1 MLVDNQRQ
9 EESLHEAEESKTL
22 GRQDPQVDELN
33 ELIERSYLKMN
44 RIDEARL
51 WHNSVETCSL
61 PERGLAVASPTRDRY
76 NIEPC

>member
-44 RIDEARL
+44 RIDEAL
-51 WHNSVETCSL
+51 FVAQQ
-61 PERGLAVASPTRDRY
+61 RGNLFVA
-76 NIEPC
+76 